1 MKLNDAS
8 ESDINRL
15 RSWFPEERS
24 VNIWGGPNFR
34 YPLTPT
40 TFQEDTHWQEMD
52 SYILVSPQGGMRA
65 FGQMY
70 ERHGRINLAR
80 LVVAPDQRRQGLG
93 TRLVTLLMDR
103 GRETFPLEEFS
114 LYVYDDNHAAMA
126 CYSGAGF
133 EEHASPVGDDV
144 PDNCIYM
151 TCPV

>member
-15 RSWFPEERS
+15 MSWFPDERS

>member
-15 RSWFPEERS
+15 MSWFPDERS

-40 TFQEDTHWQEMD
+40 SFQEDTHWQEMD
-52 SYILVSPQGGMRA
+52 SYILVGPQAGMRA